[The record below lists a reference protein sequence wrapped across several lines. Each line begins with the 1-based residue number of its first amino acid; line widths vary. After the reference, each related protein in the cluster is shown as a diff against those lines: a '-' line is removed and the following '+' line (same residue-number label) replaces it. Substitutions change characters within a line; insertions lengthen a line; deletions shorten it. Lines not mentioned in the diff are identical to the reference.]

1 MFFFKFNEKTL
12 VGVVSTFYYS
22 WGIAHRYFYL
32 LNITQPYQILI
43 LSVILNLL
51 RRQTIKQGA
60 NILLQFTGSQRYFY
74 ILKYNQTRF
83 NCDCFFFKYKEK
95 IYSLVNILYSWG
107 VDKSG
112 HLYFLTYHGKFQLV
126 HVTSHKLW
134 YLFYTVSEVNTL
146 TKEFFF

>member
-1 MFFFKFNEKTL
+1 M
-12 VGVVSTFYYS
+12 
-22 WGIAHRYFYL
+22 IAHRYFYL

-60 NILLQFTGSQRYFY
+60 NIVLQFMCSQRYFY

-83 NCDCFFFKYKEK
+83 NCDCFFKYKKK

-107 VDKSG
+107 VDKGG

-126 HVTSHKLW
+126 HVTSNPFILTNCDTYFIQFQKSRLW
-134 YLFYTVSEVNTL
+134 WRS
-146 TKEFFF
+146 FFFRFYRIDCK